1 MDDASV
7 DGADEMIM
15 MFVVVLQNVDDG
27 MILLVLVLMTDG
39 IGHDTGGI
47 GRQYGDGVWSF
58 W

>member
-1 MDDASV
+1 
-7 DGADEMIM
+7 MIM

-27 MILLVLVLMTDG
+27 IILLVLVLMTDG

-47 GRQYGDGVWSF
+47 GRQYGDGVVFF